1 MKCCICGAVK
11 NCGPYLRSVFKNME
25 AIGSLFDKYVIIL
38 AYDHSNDGSLSI
50 IKEYIKNNPGK
61 VYLYVNNNKLSIYR
75 THNIANA
82 RNKCMDLIKEKFAD
96 YEYFIMMDC
105 DDVCSKAAKTDIVKS
120 YLDRDDWDSLSFNK
134 NPYYDEW
141 AFSKY
146 PFVLSCHHFYSTVK
160 WGRFIK
166 KQFSNAK
173 PGKLIPCLSAFN
185 GFAIYRTQKFID
197 CVYDGR
203 MRLDLFPPNF
213 IVANFI
219 VAGKLVKKKYNSINE
234 DCEHRSFHMQAI
246 NKHQARIMI
255 APEIVF

>member
-1 MKCCICGAVK
+1 
-11 NCGPYLRSVFKNME
+11 ME
-25 AIGSLFDKYVIIL
+25 AVGSLFDKYVIIL
-38 AYDHSNDGSLSI
+38 AYDNSNDGTLSI
-50 IKEYIKNNPGK
+50 IKEYAKKNPDK
-61 VYLYVNNNKLSIYR
+61 VHLYVNKNVLSRYR

-105 DDVCSKAAKTDIVKS
+105 DDVCSKTVKTNIIKS

-146 PFVLSCHHFYSTVK
+146 PFVLSCHHFNTTPK
-160 WGRFIK
+160 WGIFIRK
-166 KQFSNAK
+166 ILSTAK
-173 PGKLIPCLSAFN
+173 PGQLIKCLSAFN
-185 GFAIYRTQKFID
+185 GFAIYRTAKFID

-203 MRLDLFPPNF
+203 MRLDLFPPKL
-213 IVANFI
+213 IAANFI
-219 VAGKLVKKKYNSINE
+219 VAGRLVQKKHASINE

-246 NKHQARIMI
+246 KKHNAQIMI
-255 APEIVF
+255 APEVVF